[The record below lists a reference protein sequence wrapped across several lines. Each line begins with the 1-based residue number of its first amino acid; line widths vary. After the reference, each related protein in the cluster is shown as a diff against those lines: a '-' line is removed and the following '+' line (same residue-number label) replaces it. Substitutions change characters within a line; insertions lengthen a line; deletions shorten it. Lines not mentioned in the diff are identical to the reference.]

1 MDTPLVRFGPRS
13 QVNTMAGPSCAEARE
28 DPAGIMRECQA
39 EADTS
44 QRPVEYSNELWA
56 GGQSCYTFKPRVH
69 TLETSDY
76 NDRGE
81 QLAGR

>member
-1 MDTPLVRFGPRS
+1 MPLVNFGPRS

-39 EADTS
+39 QADAT
-44 QRPVEYSNELWA
+44 QRPVEYCNELRA
-56 GGQSCYTFKPRVH
+56 GGMSRYTFEPRVH

-76 NDRGE
+76 YDRG
-81 QLAGR
+81 QRVAP